1 MIQAW
6 QLRLL
11 NNKPYINIEHS
22 TAGTYNE
29 TLPVGDYR
37 ITLIGHGGG
46 AIGAQSRAGTFN
58 WAQGGVGGTLQ
69 VLVSLTKAANIQI
82 TVGGGG
88 RAQTILYSG
97 AGVELNGVAGTATSI
112 TGIPNVTL
120 VAGGGTGAKF
130 ISTTSSAGIRTVGVM
145 GTNSVSGVKQ
155 VLINNPT
162 NIISDNGQLFTTAE
176 IREPTGKANI
186 NYPNNTVIGRGGD
199 CGWVTS
205 SSSYGTIRQITGG
218 AGYVLIETV

>member
-22 TAGTYNE
+22 AAGTYNE

-69 VLVSLTKAANIQI
+69 VLLSLTKAANIQI
-82 TVGGGG
+82 NVGGGG
-88 RAQTILYSG
+88 QAQTRLYSG
-97 AGVELNGVAGTATSI
+97 AGIVLNGVDGTATTI

-120 VAGGGTGAKF
+120 VAGGGTGATF
-130 ISTTSSAGIRTVGVM
+130 QSTTESAGTRTVGVM
-145 GTNSVSGVKQ
+145 GTNSVLGVKQ

-162 NIISDNGQLFTTAE
+162 NILSDSGQFFTTVE
-176 IREPTGKANI
+176 TREPTGKANI
-186 NYPNNTVIGRGGD
+186 NYPNNTDIGRGGD

-205 SSSYGTIRQITGG
+205 SNSYGTIRQITGG

>member
-11 NNKPYINIEHS
+11 NNKPYINIEY

-82 TVGGGG
+82 SVGGGG
-88 RAQTILYSG
+88 QAQTKLYSG
-97 AGVELNGVAGTATSI
+97 AGVVLNGVAGTSTTI

-120 VAGGGTGAKF
+120 VAGGGTGATF
-130 ISTTSSAGIRTVGVM
+130 QSTTESAGIRTVGVM

-162 NIISDNGQLFTTAE
+162 NIISDSGQFFTAAE

-205 SSSYGTIRQITGG
+205 SSSYGAIRQITGG
-218 AGYVLIETV
+218 SGYVLIETV